1 MYKSI
6 MVGNHERTKEVI
18 HNAMLKHGLGGSPE
32 NYSLSQLLP
41 DKGKRVKPPDYDK
54 LTF

>member
-6 MVGNHERTKEVI
+6 MVGNHERTKDVI
-18 HNAMLKHGLGGSPE
+18 HNAMLKHGLGGCPE

-41 DKGKRVKPPDYDK
+41 EKGK
-54 LTF
+54 